1 MPDNLIVTLIIC
13 SCLALLLPIVY
24 SLLKAYNSPL
34 RSVPGPW
41 LARYTSIWL
50 IKAIGSRDY
59 HKINIR
65 LHQKY
70 GAVVRVAPNEYSIDD
85 LEASK
90 IIYRSRDQLVKVS
103 PLEVAIVSP
112 S

>member
-13 SCLALLLPIVY
+13 SCLALLLPVVY

-50 IKAIGSRDY
+50 INAIGSRDY
-59 HKINIR
+59 HQINIR

-90 IIYRSRDQLVKVS
+90 IIYRSRDQLVKVG
-103 PLEVAIVSP
+103 PL
-112 S
+112 